1 MGLFTRILVAYD
13 GSSGSTRALN
23 TAVQLAGERGAALLV
38 LSVIEHLP
46 RYAATI
52 GEVNETVR
60 EQTQALQDSQ
70 RRAHAIAQEYG
81 VTVVKTMI
89 EAGHP
94 AQLIISV
101 AERERADLLVLGR
114 SGHSQVW
121 GRFMGSTADKI
132 TRHAPCSVL
141 IAY

>member
-1 MGLFTRILVAYD
+1 MGLFSRILVAYD
-13 GSSGSTRALN
+13 GSSGSTQALN
-23 TAVQLAGERGAALLV
+23 TAVQLASESGAALLV

-52 GEVNETVR
+52 GEVDEAVR
-60 EQTQALQDSQ
+60 AQTQTLEECQ
-70 RRAHAIAQEYG
+70 RRAHAIIEEYG
-81 VTVVKTMI
+81 VTTVKTMI
-89 EAGHP
+89 EPGHP
-94 AQLIISV
+94 AQLIVSV
-101 AERERADLLVLGR
+101 AERERVDLLVLGR

-141 IAY
+141 ITN